1 MPVGH
6 IARHRAGLPMFG
18 RSRTTDLTGRIT
30 DTMCHI
36 MVTTDHGVGPMLE
49 PLGAGNARAVGRAK
63 KILRP
68 HISRRRGAKKIE
80 TI

>member
-1 MPVGH
+1 MPVGR
-6 IARHRAGLPMFG
+6 IARRLARLPVFG

-49 PLGAGNARAVGRAK
+49 PLGAGNARPAG
-63 KILRP
+63 
-68 HISRRRGAKKIE
+68 
-80 TI
+80 